1 MGPCA
6 KYRFDMSEPDTDMRK
21 WRFEDS
27 GFLAL
32 VLLVSAAFAWL
43 IWPFFGAI
51 LWGVIAGIV
60 FAPTYRQIVQRLG
73 GRRNLAAAYLLVLIL
88 TLVIV
93 PAFLIGISLIREAAS
108 IYVRLES
115 GEIDIAKIFLQLRE
129 ALPGWASEMFD
140 KAGFSNLET
149 ARDMLGSSIAS
160 VVQNIAE
167 SALSVGQGALQLLAS
182 LGVMMFLTFFLL
194 RDGDD
199 IARKIRAAMPLRPD
213 MRDAL
218 LGNFVVVI
226 RATIKGTLVV
236 SILQGTAGGLIFW
249 ILGIGAPLLWGLLM
263 GLFSLVPAVGTGIV
277 WLPVAIYLLATGN
290 IFAGV
295 VLILCGFFIIGLID
309 NVLRPILVGHET
321 HMPEFVV
328 LIATV
333 SGLKLM
339 GLNGVIV
346 GPIIAALF
354 IVVWNMV
361 AQRQAADR
369 FELL

>member
-1 MGPCA
+1 M
-6 KYRFDMSEPDTDMRK
+6 DTDRPK
-21 WRFEDS
+21 WRFEDG

-43 IWPFFGAI
+43 IWPFFGAV

-60 FAPTYRQIVQRLG
+60 FAPTYRRILSSLG
-73 GRRNLAAAYLLVLIL
+73 GRRNLAAALLLVLIL
-88 TLVIV
+88 ALVII
-93 PAFLIGISLIREAAS
+93 PALLLGISLIREAAS

-115 GEIDIAKIFLQLRE
+115 GEIDVAKIFLKLRE
-129 ALPGWASEMFD
+129 ALPGWGSQILD
-140 KAGFSNLET
+140 SAGFSNLET
-149 ARDMLGSSIAS
+149 ARTLLGSSIAS

-194 RDGDD
+194 RDGDE
-199 IARKIRAAMPLRPD
+199 IARKIRAAIPLRPD

-226 RATIKGTLVV
+226 RATIRGTLVV

-249 ILGIGAPLLWGLLM
+249 ILGIGAPVLWGMLM
-263 GLFSLVPAVGTGIV
+263 ALFSLVPAVGTGII
-277 WLPVAIYLLATGN
+277 WLPVAIYLLATGD

-295 VLILCGFFIIGLID
+295 ALIICGFLIIGLID

-321 HMPEFVV
+321 HMPEYVV

-333 SGLKLM
+333 SGLSLM

-354 IVVWNMV
+354 IVVWKMV
-361 AQRQAADR
+361 SERQAAER